1 MQHIIVHGKNNL
13 YSDLYLIILMIA
25 LELCWWWLL
34 IEHSLCPRR
43 HLYIPLCP
51 LASPLLLFP
60 FVPVVICVPVSQSVI
75 SLWVS
80 RSVIYIP
87 CVPVSRSSF
96 LSRSSFCPGRHL
108 CSGVPVCHF
117 SLSVLVVIYIPCVP
131 VVICV
136 PVLCWWWLLI
146 ERSLCPGHFLF
157 ECPGRHLYWLCPGVP
172 VVICVSM
179 SRSVISS
186 VDKHDVSRHTN
197 MTSLDTHTHTDN
209 LFLYI

>member
-51 LASPLLLFP
+51 PASPLLLFP
-60 FVPVVICVPVSQSVI
+60 CVPVVICVPVSSV
-75 SLWVS
+75 
-80 RSVIYIP
+80 
-87 CVPVSRSSF
+87 CN
-96 LSRSSFCPGRHL
+96 
-108 CSGVPVCHF
+108 F

-146 ERSLCPGHFLF
+146 EHSLCPGRFLF
-157 ECPGRHLYWLCPGVP
+157 ECPGRHLYSLCPGVP
-172 VVICVSM
+172 VVICVPM

-186 VDKHDVSRHTN
+186 VDKHWCQSTHKHDVTRQ
-197 MTSLDTHTHTDN
+197 THRQLIFIYTD
-209 LFLYI
+209 FL